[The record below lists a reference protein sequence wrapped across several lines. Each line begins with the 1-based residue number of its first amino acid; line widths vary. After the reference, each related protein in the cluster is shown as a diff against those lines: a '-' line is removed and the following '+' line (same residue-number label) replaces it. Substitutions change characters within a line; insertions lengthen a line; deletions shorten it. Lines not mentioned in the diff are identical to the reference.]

1 MARLIVEKNVPARM
15 RDGTVLSADVYR
27 LDDSER
33 RPVLLTRTPYNKS
46 LPLLSYLPLDPLRA
60 AEAGYVVVV
69 QDSRGRF
76 ASEGT
81 FYPFLN
87 EAADGYDT
95 VEWAAAQP
103 WSNGN
108 VGMYGISYFGA
119 TQWLAATTA
128 PPHLKAI
135 FPSLTAS
142 DYHEGWTYQ
151 GGAFALGFNLS
162 WTMAI
167 LAPETLMRQ
176 AKTNSQAAE
185 DLGRVLAG
193 VDQMHDWFR
202 TRPLSAFPLFRL
214 GAPYYY
220 DWLSHADEDDYWNR
234 WKIEAHYA
242 HITVPAYNLGGW
254 HDIFL
259 GGTIR
264 NFLGMCSQ
272 GKTREARDG
281 QKLLIGPWAHTVPYS
296 NVVGEVDFGLAAS
309 PLAAD
314 LDGLHLRWFDR
325 WLKGVNNGIS
335 EEPPVRLFV
344 MGANTWRNEHEW
356 PLARTRYVNYYLHSD
371 GRANSLH
378 GDGGLSPEKPA
389 AEKPDVYLYDPR
401 NPAPTRGGG
410 LCCWAGSV
418 PDGAYDQRPVEER
431 PDVLVFSTPVLESDI
446 EVTGP
451 ITVTLF
457 AASSAPDT
465 DFTAKLVDVHAN
477 GFARNLTDGII
488 RARYRESTRT
498 AKLIEP
504 GRVYEY
510 TLDLWATSNVFKA
523 GHRIRLEISSANFP
537 RFDANPNTGRVCAG
551 EAEVQPALQTV
562 FHDTDRPSCVRL
574 PIIPQ

>member
-1 MARLIVEKNVPARM
+1 M
-15 RDGTVLSADVYR
+15 RDGTILRADVYR
-27 LDDSER
+27 LDDGQR
-33 RPVLLTRTPYNKS
+33 HPVLLSRTPYNKS
-46 LPLLSYLPLDPLRA
+46 LPLLSYLPLDPIRA
-60 AEAGYVVVV
+60 AAAGYAVVI

-76 ASEGT
+76 TSEGA
-81 FYPFLN
+81 FCPFLN

-95 VEWAAAQP
+95 VEWAATQS

-119 TQWLAATTA
+119 TQWLAATAA

-151 GGAFALGFNLS
+151 GGAFALGFNMS
-162 WTMAI
+162 WTMAV
-167 LAPETLMRQ
+167 LAPETLMRL
-176 AKTNSQAAE
+176 AKTEPRATNELTQL
-185 DLGRVLAG
+185 LGG
-193 VDQMHDWFR
+193 VDKMHDWFR
-202 TRPLSAFPLFRL
+202 FLPQHEFPLFRN

-220 DWLSHADEDDYWNR
+220 DWLAHPGEDDYWTQ
-234 WKIEAHYA
+234 WKIENFYSQM
-242 HITVPAYNLGGW
+242 TVPAYNLGGW

-264 NFLGMCSQ
+264 NFLGMREQ
-272 GKTREARDG
+272 GKTREAREG
-281 QKLLIGPWAHTVPYS
+281 QKLIIGPWAHTVPYS
-296 NVVGEVDFGLAAS
+296 NVVGEVDFGLAAAG
-309 PLAAD
+309 AALD
-314 LDGLHLRWFDR
+314 LDGMHLRWFDH
-325 WLKGVNNGIS
+325 WLKGINTGLM

-344 MGANTWRNEHEW
+344 MGTNVWRTENEW
-356 PLARTRYVNYYLHSD
+356 PLARTRYTNYYFHSE
-371 GRANSLH
+371 GKANSVH
-378 GDGGLSPEKPA
+378 GGGTLSLEKPGT
-389 AEKPDVYLYDPR
+389 EKSDVYLYDPR

-418 PDGAYDQRPVEER
+418 PNGAYDQRPVEER
-431 PDVLVFSTPVLESDI
+431 PDVLVFSTSVLESDV

-457 AASSAPDT
+457 AASSASDT
-465 DFTAKLVDVHAN
+465 DFTAKLVDVHPN

-510 TLDLWATSNVFKA
+510 TIDLWATSNVFRA

-537 RFDANPNTGRVCAG
+537 RFDANPNTGRTIATEG
-551 EAEVQPALQTV
+551 EGQPALQTV
-562 FHDTDRPSCVRL
+562 FHDSERPSHVRL